1 MTSTR
6 RRWKRPGERRRRG
19 VAALGALALA
29 VGCAGPPAG
38 APPVPSPSD
47 AALVVPAGP
56 VCSEQTGATVVSFA
70 DANLEHAIRM
80 ALGEGAKEALTCAAL
95 SRLTSLHAPDAR
107 IQDLSGIE
115 NVVGLTELYI
125 YGNNSIRDITPL
137 SYLPALADLNLAR
150 NDIAD
155 VGPLAAIHT
164 LTSLDLT
171 GNPITD
177 IAPIGRLTA
186 LTRLRIGHGAE
197 LADLGALRTLAG
209 LTRLELDANGIV
221 DLRPLALLSQ
231 LTRLS
236 LQDNEHLSDLGP
248 VSHLRNLEVLSV
260 GGTAVAD
267 LSALGGLSRLTTL
280 DLAGTRVHDLGPL
293 LGLADLARL
302 DLTGNMQLSDVQ
314 PLLFHTS
321 FGAGDAIRLER
332 TGVSCTDVAALETR
346 GVTVVSGC
354 R

>member
-1 MTSTR
+1 MASTR
-6 RRWKRPGERRRRG
+6 RRWARPGERWRR
-19 VAALGALALA
+19 VVALGALVLALA
-29 VGCAGPPAG
+29 CAGPPPG
-38 APPVPSPSD
+38 ARTVPSPSD
-47 AALVVPAGP
+47 VALIVSSGP
-56 VCSEQTGATVVSFA
+56 VCSEQADSTVVSFP
-70 DANLEHAIRM
+70 DGNLERTIRA
-80 ALGEGAKEALTCAAL
+80 ALGVGAGETLTCSTL
-95 SRLTSLHAPDAR
+95 SHLTSLHAPDAG

-115 NVVGLTELYI
+115 NLVGLTELYI
-125 YGNNSIRDITPL
+125 YGSNAIRDVTPL
-137 SYLPALADLNLAR
+137 SFLPALRDLNLAR
-150 NDIAD
+150 NDIVD
-155 VGPLAAIHT
+155 IGPLAAVRT

-177 IAPIGRLTA
+177 IAPIGRLTG

-197 LADLGALRTLAG
+197 LADLGALRTLTS

-221 DLRPLALLSQ
+221 DLRPLAALSQ

-236 LQDNEHLSDLGP
+236 LQDNRHFSDLGP
-248 VSHLRNLEVLSV
+248 LSHLANLEVLSL

-280 DLAGTRVHDLGPL
+280 GLEGTRVHDLGPL

-302 DLTGNMQLSDVQ
+302 DLTGNMQLSDIQ

-332 TGVSCTDVAALETR
+332 TGVSCTDIAALETR
-346 GVTVVSGC
+346 GVTVISSC